1 MVAPKSHKTVGG
13 DDDHPNV
20 KLTAVNWRSAGGL
33 TGVRNQGSCGS
44 CWAFATTAAIESSR
58 KIQLS
63 KGGRLSEQQLV
74 DCVYDRTGC
83 RGGWMAKAMQYVVD
97 HNGIQKNKKY
107 PYSSSGYQPCPRG
120 HIGGPAKIFNFTES
134 PNSDCVALRALIA
147 VRPATVALCANG
159 NFQSYDSGV
168 FDGCSSSC

>member
-1 MVAPKSHKTVGG
+1 
-13 DDDHPNV
+13 
-20 KLTAVNWRSAGGL
+20 
-33 TGVRNQGSCGS
+33 
-44 CWAFATTAAIESSR
+44 
-58 KIQLS
+58 
-63 KGGRLSEQQLV
+63 
-74 DCVYDRTGC
+74 
-83 RGGWMAKAMQYVVD
+83 MAKAMQYVVD